1 MIQTRDRKRRA
12 PFSNPRTAPK
22 PSCIRSSRKSIFR
35 VTVATTS
42 VRQRFVVALHVCS
55 SRRRHG
61 RRGAHV
67 GTAVFQTRPTTVTI
81 PFCARQL
88 PNYGPPRTQLSRPRV
103 GRPSR
108 TPQFRKFSVRFSL
121 LFCLFRRTS
130 PPPTH
135 YTLDAAQR
143 SISPGVFRTRR
154 DNAPDVFDPCV
165 YTSERVSSATRRFRE
180 IYARERISFRVFSP
194 LSYLNRSLTVF
205 RSYPVYA
212 HALVIFII

>member
-121 LFCLFRRTS
+121 LFRLFRRTS
-130 PPPTH
+130 PTLIPHSTRLKDQYRPAYFEPVGITRPMSSIPVFTH
-135 YTLDAAQR
+135 
-143 SISPGVFRTRR
+143 P
-154 DNAPDVFDPCV
+154 NA
-165 YTSERVSSATRRFRE
+165 
-180 IYARERISFRVFSP
+180 
-194 LSYLNRSLTVF
+194 
-205 RSYPVYA
+205 
-212 HALVIFII
+212 